1 MQKKYK
7 TLNDL
12 FHDQAEKNG
21 YIRFVEVK
29 SIEHERQFDEF
40 ADEVYKC
47 LGFFQ
52 NHGIKIKDE
61 VVINTKSNH
70 KFLIAFWA
78 AILGGMIPIPVAVG
92 VGDEHKRKLLKI
104 LNRLKNPTLI
114 TDDKVQERLMSFI
127 ESNDEHTDLI
137 DSIENSVINIESSQ
151 NGQIYTSREEDI
163 AFIQYSSGS
172 TSEPKG
178 ITLTHKNL
186 VTNISAIAKGLN
198 LQSSDIGISWMPL
211 THDMGLIGTHMT
223 LFSCGLSQIIMDTDL
238 FIKKPLM
245 WLQQTSKY
253 RASILTSPNFGY
265 KHLLKIHER
274 RPLKD
279 IDLSSVRLLING
291 AESISVS
298 LCNEFLE
305 KMKVFGL
312 KKETMFPV
320 YGLAEAT
327 LGVSFPETGKVFDFI
342 NLDRKSLINDGLCIE
357 SKSKNNEFLFM
368 MHGKPIED
376 CDYRIVDDNGDEVPD
391 NNVGNIVI
399 KGDNVTKSIYQ
410 DKELSKNLYDK
421 DGWLETGDCGAI
433 CNDQLII
440 TGRKKELIIVN
451 GQNYFPNDIEDVI
464 IRGGSFD
471 LGKIVAVGAINPED
485 TNDQLVVFVL
495 YRSDLNTFKSIAEEI
510 RRIVIQHLG
519 IEIDYVIPIKK
530 IPKTTS
536 GKIQRTILSNNFIDG
551 IYNDYI
557 RPKRRITKIPDSS
570 SDYLETLI
578 AITNDYSK
586 EFEIKENDNLFE
598 VGISSLTLSEI
609 MMAIDEIYPDK
620 ISLDDIFDNPT
631 LKELSK
637 LLQTR
642 NT

>member
-114 TDDKVQERLMSFI
+114 TDDKVQERLTSFI

-151 NGQIYTSREEDI
+151 NGQLYTSREEDI

-223 LFSCGLSQIIMDTDL
+223 LFSYGLSQIIMDTDL

-342 NLDRKSLINDGLCIE
+342 NLDRKSLINEGLCIE

-376 CDYRIVDDNGDEVPD
+376 CDYRIVDDNGEEVPG

-551 IYNDYI
+551 AYNNYI
-557 RPKRRITKIPDSS
+557 STTRRNAKTTYSP

-620 ISLDDIFDNPT
+620 INLDDIFDNPT

>member
-342 NLDRKSLINDGLCIE
+342 NLDRKLLINEGLCIE

-376 CDYRIVDDNGDEVPD
+376 CDYRIVDDNGEEVPD

-598 VGISSLTLSEI
+598 VGVSSLTLSEI

>member
-114 TDDKVQERLMSFI
+114 TDDKVQERLTSFI

-137 DSIENSVINIESSQ
+137 DSIENSVIDIESSQ

-223 LFSCGLSQIIMDTDL
+223 LFSYGLSQIIMDTDL

-376 CDYRIVDDNGDEVPD
+376 CDYRIVDDNGEEVPG

-557 RPKRRITKIPDSS
+557 STTRRNAKTTDSP

-620 ISLDDIFDNPT
+620 INLDDIFDNPT

-642 NT
+642 NS

>member
-29 SIEHERQFDEF
+29 SIEHERQFGEF

-114 TDDKVQERLMSFI
+114 TDDKVQERLVSFI

-151 NGQIYTSREEDI
+151 NGQLYTSREEDI

-223 LFSCGLSQIIMDTDL
+223 LFSYGLSQIIMDTDL

-342 NLDRKSLINDGLCIE
+342 NLDRKLLINEGLCIE
-357 SKSKNNEFLFM
+357 SKSKNNEFL
-368 MHGKPIED
+368 
-376 CDYRIVDDNGDEVPD
+376 
-391 NNVGNIVI
+391 
-399 KGDNVTKSIYQ
+399 
-410 DKELSKNLYDK
+410 LL
-421 DGWLETGDCGAI
+421 
-433 CNDQLII
+433 
-440 TGRKKELIIVN
+440 
-451 GQNYFPNDIEDVI
+451 
-464 IRGGSFD
+464 
-471 LGKIVAVGAINPED
+471 
-485 TNDQLVVFVL
+485 
-495 YRSDLNTFKSIAEEI
+495 
-510 RRIVIQHLG
+510 
-519 IEIDYVIPIKK
+519 
-530 IPKTTS
+530 
-536 GKIQRTILSNNFIDG
+536 
-551 IYNDYI
+551 
-557 RPKRRITKIPDSS
+557 
-570 SDYLETLI
+570 
-578 AITNDYSK
+578 
-586 EFEIKENDNLFE
+586 
-598 VGISSLTLSEI
+598 
-609 MMAIDEIYPDK
+609 
-620 ISLDDIFDNPT
+620 SLDKFF
-631 LKELSK
+631 
-637 LLQTR
+637 
-642 NT
+642 

>member
-114 TDDKVQERLMSFI
+114 TDDKVQERLTSFI

-137 DSIENSVINIESSQ
+137 DSIENSVIVIESSQ

-223 LFSCGLSQIIMDTDL
+223 LFSYGLSQIIMDTDL

-376 CDYRIVDDNGDEVPD
+376 CDYRIVDDNGEEVPG

-557 RPKRRITKIPDSS
+557 RTTRRNAKTTDSP

-620 ISLDDIFDNPT
+620 INLDDIFDNPT

-642 NT
+642 NS

>member
-114 TDDKVQERLMSFI
+114 TDDKVQERLTSFI

-151 NGQIYTSREEDI
+151 NGQLYTSREEDI

-223 LFSCGLSQIIMDTDL
+223 LFSYGLSQIIMDTDL

-342 NLDRKSLINDGLCIE
+342 NLDRKSLINEGLCIE
-357 SKSKNNEFLFM
+357 SKSKNNKFLFM

-376 CDYRIVDDNGDEVPD
+376 CDYRIVDDNGEEVPG

-557 RPKRRITKIPDSS
+557 STTRRNAKTTYSP

-620 ISLDDIFDNPT
+620 INLDDIFDNPT
-631 LKELSK
+631 LKELSR

>member
-198 LQSSDIGISWMPL
+198 LTSSDIGISWMPL

-557 RPKRRITKIPDSS
+557 STTRRNAKTTDSP

>member
-29 SIEHERQFDEF
+29 SIEHERQFNEF
-40 ADEVYKC
+40 ADDVYKC

-198 LQSSDIGISWMPL
+198 LTSSDIGISWMPL
-211 THDMGLIGTHMT
+211 THDMSLIGTHMT

-342 NLDRKSLINDGLCIE
+342 NLDRKLLINEGLCIE

-368 MHGKPIED
+368 MHGKSIED
-376 CDYRIVDDNGDEVPD
+376 CDYRIVDDNGEEVPD

>member
-198 LQSSDIGISWMPL
+198 LTSSDIGISWMPL

-342 NLDRKSLINDGLCIE
+342 NLDRKLLINEGLCIE

-376 CDYRIVDDNGDEVPD
+376 CDYRIVDDNGEEVPG

>member
-114 TDDKVQERLMSFI
+114 TDDKVQERLTSFI

-223 LFSCGLSQIIMDTDL
+223 LFSYGLSQIIMDTDL

-342 NLDRKSLINDGLCIE
+342 NLDRKLLINEGLCIE

-376 CDYRIVDDNGDEVPD
+376 CDYRIVDDNGEEVPG

-557 RPKRRITKIPDSS
+557 SPKRRIKKIPDSP

-620 ISLDDIFDNPT
+620 INLDDIFDNPT

>member
-114 TDDKVQERLMSFI
+114 TDDKVQERLTSFI

-223 LFSCGLSQIIMDTDL
+223 LFSYGLSQIIMDTDL

-327 LGVSFPETGKVFDFI
+327 LGVSFPKTGKVFDFI
-342 NLDRKSLINDGLCIE
+342 NLDRKSLINEGLCIE

-376 CDYRIVDDNGDEVPD
+376 CDYRIVDDNGEEVPG

-557 RPKRRITKIPDSS
+557 SPKRRITKIPDSS
-570 SDYLETLI
+570 SDFLETLI

-620 ISLDDIFDNPT
+620 INLDDIFDNPT
-631 LKELSK
+631 LKELSR

>member
-223 LFSCGLSQIIMDTDL
+223 LFSYGLSQIIMDTDL

-376 CDYRIVDDNGDEVPD
+376 CDYRIVDDNGEEVPD

-557 RPKRRITKIPDSS
+557 STTRRNAKTTDSP

>member
-114 TDDKVQERLMSFI
+114 TDDKVQERLVSFI

-137 DSIENSVINIESSQ
+137 DSIENSVIVIESSQ

-223 LFSCGLSQIIMDTDL
+223 LFSYGLSQIIMDTDL

-342 NLDRKSLINDGLCIE
+342 NLDRKSLINEGLCIE
-357 SKSKNNEFLFM
+357 SKSKNNKFLFM

-376 CDYRIVDDNGDEVPD
+376 CDYRIVDDNGEEVPG

-399 KGDNVTKSIYQ
+399 RGDNVTKSIYQ

-557 RPKRRITKIPDSS
+557 STTRRNAKTTDSP

-609 MMAIDEIYPDK
+609 MMAIDEVYPDK
-620 ISLDDIFDNPT
+620 INLDDIFDNPT

-637 LLQTR
+637 LLQIR

>member
-198 LQSSDIGISWMPL
+198 LTSSDIGISWMPL

>member
-114 TDDKVQERLMSFI
+114 TDDKVQERLASFI

-198 LQSSDIGISWMPL
+198 LQSRDIGISWMPL

-223 LFSCGLSQIIMDTDL
+223 LFSYGLSQIIMDTDL

-245 WLQQTSKY
+245 WLQQTSKC

-265 KHLLKIHER
+265 KHLLKMHER

-342 NLDRKSLINDGLCIE
+342 NLDRKSLISDGLCIE
-357 SKSKNNEFLFM
+357 TKNKSNEFSFM

-376 CDYRIVDDNGDEVPD
+376 CDYRIVDDKGEEVPG

-536 GKIQRTILSNNFIDG
+536 GKIQRTILSNNFMDG
-551 IYNDYI
+551 TYNNYI
-557 RPKRRITKIPDSS
+557 STTRRNAKTTYSP

-620 ISLDDIFDNPT
+620 INLDDIFDNPT

>member
-12 FHDQAEKNG
+12 FHDQAKKNG

-114 TDDKVQERLMSFI
+114 TDDKVQERLISFI

-151 NGQIYTSREEDI
+151 NGQLYTSREEDI

-223 LFSCGLSQIIMDTDL
+223 LFSYGLSQIIMDTDL

-376 CDYRIVDDNGDEVPD
+376 CDYRIVDDNGEEVPD

-557 RPKRRITKIPDSS
+557 SPKRRIKKIPDSS

-586 EFEIKENDNLFE
+586 EFEVTENDNLFE

-609 MMAIDEIYPDK
+609 MMAIDEVYPDK
-620 ISLDDIFDNPT
+620 INLDDIFDNPT

-637 LLQTR
+637 LLQIR

>member
-114 TDDKVQERLMSFI
+114 TDDKVQERLTSFI

-151 NGQIYTSREEDI
+151 NGQIYSSREEDI

-223 LFSCGLSQIIMDTDL
+223 LFSYGLSQIIMDTDL

-376 CDYRIVDDNGDEVPD
+376 CDYRIVDDNGEEVPG

-421 DGWLETGDCGAI
+421 DGWLKTGDCGAI
-433 CNDQLII
+433 YNNQLII

-557 RPKRRITKIPDSS
+557 STTRRNTKTTDSP

-620 ISLDDIFDNPT
+620 INLDDIFDNPT

>member
-223 LFSCGLSQIIMDTDL
+223 LFSYGLSQIIMDTDL

-342 NLDRKSLINDGLCIE
+342 NLDRKSLINEGLCIE
-357 SKSKNNEFLFM
+357 SKSKNNKFLFM

-376 CDYRIVDDNGDEVPD
+376 CDYRIVDDKGEEVPG

-557 RPKRRITKIPDSS
+557 STTRRNAKTTDSP

-620 ISLDDIFDNPT
+620 INLDDIFDNPT

>member
-114 TDDKVQERLMSFI
+114 TDDKVQERLTSFI

-223 LFSCGLSQIIMDTDL
+223 LFSYGLSQIIMDTDL

-253 RASILTSPNFGY
+253 KASILTSPNFGY

-376 CDYRIVDDNGDEVPD
+376 CDYRIVDDNGEEVPG

-451 GQNYFPNDIEDVI
+451 GQNHFPNDIEDVI

-557 RPKRRITKIPDSS
+557 STTRRNAKTTESP

-620 ISLDDIFDNPT
+620 INLDDIFDNPT

>member
-114 TDDKVQERLMSFI
+114 TDDKVQERLVSFI

-223 LFSCGLSQIIMDTDL
+223 LFSYGLSQIIMDTDL

-376 CDYRIVDDNGDEVPD
+376 CDYRIVDDNGEEVPG

-551 IYNDYI
+551 TYNNYI
-557 RPKRRITKIPDSS
+557 STTRRNAKTTYSP

-620 ISLDDIFDNPT
+620 INLDDIFDNPT

>member
-198 LQSSDIGISWMPL
+198 LTSSDIGISWMPL

-342 NLDRKSLINDGLCIE
+342 NLDRKSLINEGLCIE

-376 CDYRIVDDNGDEVPD
+376 CDYRIVDDNGEEVPG

>member
-198 LQSSDIGISWMPL
+198 LTSSDIGISWMPL

-342 NLDRKSLINDGLCIE
+342 NLDRKLLINEGLCIE

-376 CDYRIVDDNGDEVPD
+376 CDYRIVDDNGEEVPG

-399 KGDNVTKSIYQ
+399 RGDNVTKSIYQ

>member
-198 LQSSDIGISWMPL
+198 LTSSDIGISWMPL

-223 LFSCGLSQIIMDTDL
+223 LFSYGLSQIIMDTDL

-376 CDYRIVDDNGDEVPD
+376 CDYRIVDDNGEEVPD

>member
-52 NHGIKIKDE
+52 NHGIQIKDE

-376 CDYRIVDDNGDEVPD
+376 CDYRIVDDNGEEVPD

-598 VGISSLTLSEI
+598 VGVSSLTLSEI

>member
-114 TDDKVQERLMSFI
+114 TDDKVQERLTSFI

-223 LFSCGLSQIIMDTDL
+223 LFSYGLSQIIMDTDL

-376 CDYRIVDDNGDEVPD
+376 CDYRIVDDNGEEVPG

-570 SDYLETLI
+570 SDFLETLI

>member
-104 LNRLKNPTLI
+104 LKRLKNPTLI

-198 LQSSDIGISWMPL
+198 LTSSDIGISWMPL

-376 CDYRIVDDNGDEVPD
+376 CDYRIVDDNGEEVPD

-557 RPKRRITKIPDSS
+557 STTRRNAKTTDSP

>member
-114 TDDKVQERLMSFI
+114 TDDKVQERLTSFI

-151 NGQIYTSREEDI
+151 NGQLYTSREEDI

-223 LFSCGLSQIIMDTDL
+223 LFSYGLSQIIMDTDL

-342 NLDRKSLINDGLCIE
+342 NLDRKSLINEGLCIE

-376 CDYRIVDDNGDEVPD
+376 CDYRIVDDNGEEVPG

-551 IYNDYI
+551 TYNNYI
-557 RPKRRITKIPDSS
+557 STTRRNAKTTDSP

-620 ISLDDIFDNPT
+620 INLDDIFDNPT

>member
-198 LQSSDIGISWMPL
+198 LTSSDIGISWMPL

-557 RPKRRITKIPDSS
+557 STTRRNAKTTDSP

-620 ISLDDIFDNPT
+620 INLDDIFDNPT

>member
-114 TDDKVQERLMSFI
+114 TDDKVQERLVSFI

-312 KKETMFPV
+312 TKETMFPV

-342 NLDRKSLINDGLCIE
+342 NLDRKLLINEGLCIE

-368 MHGKPIED
+368 MHGKSIED
-376 CDYRIVDDNGDEVPD
+376 CDYRIVDDNGEEVPD

-551 IYNDYI
+551 IYNNYI
-557 RPKRRITKIPDSS
+557 STTRRNAKTTDSP

>member
-114 TDDKVQERLMSFI
+114 TDDKVQERLVSFI

-342 NLDRKSLINDGLCIE
+342 NLDRKLLINEGLCIE

-376 CDYRIVDDNGDEVPD
+376 CDYRIVDDNGEEVPG

-620 ISLDDIFDNPT
+620 INLDDIFDNPT

>member
-114 TDDKVQERLMSFI
+114 TDDKVQERLTSFI

-223 LFSCGLSQIIMDTDL
+223 LFSYGLSQIIMDTDL

-327 LGVSFPETGKVFDFI
+327 LGVSFPKTGKVFDFI
-342 NLDRKSLINDGLCIE
+342 NLDRKSLINEGLCIE
-357 SKSKNNEFLFM
+357 SKSKNNKFLFM

-376 CDYRIVDDNGDEVPD
+376 CDYRIVDDNGEEVPG

-421 DGWLETGDCGAI
+421 DGWLKTGDCGAI

-557 RPKRRITKIPDSS
+557 SPKRRITKIPDSS
-570 SDYLETLI
+570 SDFLETLI

-620 ISLDDIFDNPT
+620 INLDDIFDNPT

>member
-12 FHDQAEKNG
+12 FHDQAEKKG

-376 CDYRIVDDNGDEVPD
+376 CDYRIVDDNGEEVPG

-557 RPKRRITKIPDSS
+557 STTRRNAKTTDSP

-598 VGISSLTLSEI
+598 VGVSSLTLSEI

>member
-223 LFSCGLSQIIMDTDL
+223 LFSYGLSQIIMDTDL

-376 CDYRIVDDNGDEVPD
+376 CDYRIVDDNGEEVPD

-557 RPKRRITKIPDSS
+557 STTRRNAKTTDSP

-620 ISLDDIFDNPT
+620 INLDDIFDNPT

>member
-1 MQKKYK
+1 MKKKYK

-12 FHDQAEKNG
+12 FHDQTEKNG

-104 LNRLKNPTLI
+104 LKRLKNPTLI

-376 CDYRIVDDNGDEVPD
+376 CDYRIVDDNGEEVPG

-536 GKIQRTILSNNFIDG
+536 GKIQRTILSNNFTDG

-557 RPKRRITKIPDSS
+557 STTRRNVKTTDSP

-620 ISLDDIFDNPT
+620 INLDDIFDNPT

>member
-198 LQSSDIGISWMPL
+198 LTSSDIGISWMPL

-376 CDYRIVDDNGDEVPD
+376 CDYRIVDDNGEEVPD

>member
-376 CDYRIVDDNGDEVPD
+376 CDYRIVDDNGEEVPG

-557 RPKRRITKIPDSS
+557 STTRRNAKTTDSP

-598 VGISSLTLSEI
+598 VGVSSLTLSEI

>member
-114 TDDKVQERLMSFI
+114 TDDKVQERLTSFI

-223 LFSCGLSQIIMDTDL
+223 LFSYGLSQIIMDTDL

-342 NLDRKSLINDGLCIE
+342 NLDRKSLINEGLCIE

-376 CDYRIVDDNGDEVPD
+376 CDYRIVDDNGEEVPD

-557 RPKRRITKIPDSS
+557 STTRRNAKTTDSP

-620 ISLDDIFDNPT
+620 INLDDIFDNPT

>member
-114 TDDKVQERLMSFI
+114 TDDKVQERLTSFI

-223 LFSCGLSQIIMDTDL
+223 LFSYGLSQIIMDTDL

-376 CDYRIVDDNGDEVPD
+376 CDYRIVDDNGEEVPD

-421 DGWLETGDCGAI
+421 DGWLKTGDCGAI

-570 SDYLETLI
+570 SDFLETLI

>member
-114 TDDKVQERLMSFI
+114 TDDKVQERLVSFI

-223 LFSCGLSQIIMDTDL
+223 LFSYGLSQIIMDTDL

-376 CDYRIVDDNGDEVPD
+376 CDYRIVDDNGEEVPG

-551 IYNDYI
+551 TYNNYI
-557 RPKRRITKIPDSS
+557 STTRRNAKTTDSP

-620 ISLDDIFDNPT
+620 INLDDIFDNPT